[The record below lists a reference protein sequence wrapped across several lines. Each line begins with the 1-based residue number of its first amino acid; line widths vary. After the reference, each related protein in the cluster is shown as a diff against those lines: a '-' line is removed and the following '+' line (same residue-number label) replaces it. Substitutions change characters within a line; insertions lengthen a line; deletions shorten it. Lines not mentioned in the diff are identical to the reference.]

1 MSEKNTGGEEEN
13 TTVIGLRSTGS
24 DKWSPVKK
32 RVSNGDQGEEKKSP
46 EAEFKEFEPRFEFK
60 RRLYY
65 GWFHIKLYQMF
76 QDLSRSSI
84 KTGF

>member
-13 TTVIGLRSTGS
+13 TIVIGLRSTGS

-46 EAEFKEFEPRFEFK
+46 EAEFKEFEPQLKFK
-60 RRLYY
+60 PRPKF
-65 GWFHIKLYQMF
+65 GWFYLELYSIF
-76 QDLSRSSI
+76 QDLSRRSI

>member
-13 TTVIGLRSTGS
+13 TIVIGLRSTGS

-32 RVSNGDQGEEKKSP
+32 RVSNGDQGEE
-46 EAEFKEFEPRFEFK
+46 FKEFEPQLKFK
-60 RRLYY
+60 PRPKF
-65 GWFHIKLYQMF
+65 GWFYLELYSIF
-76 QDLSRSSI
+76 QDLSRRSI